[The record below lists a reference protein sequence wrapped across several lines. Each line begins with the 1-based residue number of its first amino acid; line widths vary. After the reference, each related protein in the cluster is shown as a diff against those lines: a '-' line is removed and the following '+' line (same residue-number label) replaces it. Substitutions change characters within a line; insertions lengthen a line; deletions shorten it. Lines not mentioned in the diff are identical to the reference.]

1 MVKSSGKSSG
11 KSSSRST
18 RSSLRSVEKYV
29 EDNNMVIL
37 LVLLVVVVALLCMRK
52 NGAEGF
58 AASKLDHDAN
68 TEMVIVFFKMER
80 CGHCKNFKPTWDK
93 VSKELNNKK
102 VNGKTCKMEV
112 VDASNSALTDK
123 YNVRG
128 FPTVLKLEGEK
139 VKEYS
144 GDRSYADVVEFVKN
158 K

>member
-1 MVKSSGKSSG
+1 MVKSSGRSSS
-11 KSSSRST
+11 KSSSRSV
-18 RSSLRSVEKYV
+18 RSSLKNVEKYV

-37 LVLLVVVVALLCMRK
+37 LVLLVVVVVLLCNRR
-52 NGAEGF
+52 NSAEGF
-58 AASKLDHDAN
+58 ASSTLDHDAN

-93 VSKELNNKK
+93 VSNELNNKK

-144 GDRSYADVVEFVKN
+144 GDRSYADVVEFVKS
-158 K
+158 